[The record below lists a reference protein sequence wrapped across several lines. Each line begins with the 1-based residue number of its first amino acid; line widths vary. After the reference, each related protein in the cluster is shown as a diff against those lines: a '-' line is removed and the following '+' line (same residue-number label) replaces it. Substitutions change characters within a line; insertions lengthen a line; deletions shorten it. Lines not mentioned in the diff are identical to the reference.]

1 MFGPNQAISY
11 INDRLKRN
19 ELDGGDGRRTLLA
32 SLGRIVNVLHKT
44 TIYVS
49 TWKTRLQRRS
59 HFFFPNS
66 PFEVI
71 LKNNLAILT
80 LFGYFRLTRSQK
92 QATLLRPQLVFM
104 LKHEKSQ

>member
-32 SLGRIVNVLHKT
+32 SLGRRVNVLHKT

-49 TWKTRLQRRS
+49 TRKTRA
-59 HFFFPNS
+59 
-66 PFEVI
+66 
-71 LKNNLAILT
+71 KAIL
-80 LFGYFRLTRSQK
+80 LS
-92 QATLLRPQLVFM
+92 
-104 LKHEKSQ
+104 